1 MIAPRARFMTPQHP
15 NKISSIAIATSPTC
29 DRSQTMW
36 FCLICAIVLTFVVI
50 STGRAQSPLTQG
62 DWPRFL
68 NDDFS
73 GSAKLTESAP
83 NSIASLNWKSEPKFH
98 WSLDVGDGY
107 GIGVVRGENYFQF
120 DATNDSER
128 LRKIDLATGAVKW
141 TRSYPLD
148 YRDMYGYETGPRCS
162 PTIAELDDGSG
173 DAQIFTYG
181 VAGQL
186 TAWSCESG
194 DQLWTNSLNEKYD
207 VVQNF
212 FGVGSSPLIVG
223 DQVIVM
229 VGGSPDEQ
237 QALAPGRLDRV
248 VPEGTLMVSLDR
260 STGDVRW
267 TGGDDLAS
275 YSSPRTITIGGKE
288 YLLMFAR
295 DHLWVLDP
303 TDGQSLGKVYHRADI
318 LESVNA
324 MVPIVDGNRVLI
336 SECYDAG
343 AAVYD
348 INVENDRA
356 LFETVW
362 KDPVGRRRS
371 QALRSHMSTPIL
383 HGGYLY
389 ACSGRNAPDSDFR
402 CIDFATGEVKWTALD
417 RRRSTSTRLGDVLL
431 VLKET
436 GSLHIVRAT
445 PDRFDELAVWELEFT
460 AGDRPALQFPCW
472 SAPVIVGDRMLIR
485 GDRTV
490 LCLALPEHNPS

>member
-1 MIAPRARFMTPQHP
+1 MIPPRLLASFR
-15 NKISSIAIATSPTC
+15 AIAWTLVSF
-29 DRSQTMW
+29 SLGW
-36 FCLICAIVLTFVVI
+36 
-50 STGRAQSPLTQG
+50 AQSPLTQP

-83 NSIASLNWKSEPKFH
+83 QSIASLNWNGQPKCH
-98 WSLDVGDGY
+98 WALEVGDGY
-107 GIGVVRGENYFQF
+107 GIGVVRGNSYFHF
-120 DATNDSER
+120 DETNATER
-128 LRKIDLATGAVKW
+128 IRKIDLTTGAVLW
-141 TRSYPLD
+141 SRSYPLN

-162 PTIAELDDGSG
+162 PTIAESSDGP
-173 DAQIFTYG
+173 DQAQIFTYG

-186 TAWSCESG
+186 TAWSCDSG
-194 DQLWTNSLNEKYD
+194 EQQWTVNLNEKYD

-212 FGVGSSPLIVG
+212 FGAGSSPLIV
-223 DQVIVM
+223 DEQVIVM
-229 VGGSPDEQ
+229 VGGSPEEQ
-237 QALAPGRLDRV
+237 QTLAPGRLDRA

-260 STGDVRW
+260 TTGEVNW

-275 YSSPRTITIGGKE
+275 YSSPRTIQIGGKE

-303 TDGQSLGKVYHRADI
+303 TDGKSLGKVDHRADI

-324 MVPIVDGNRVLI
+324 MVPIVAGNRVLI

-348 INVENDRA
+348 VRVKGNQA
-356 LFETVW
+356 TFETVW

-371 QALRSHMSTPIL
+371 QSLRAHMSTPIL
-383 HGGYLY
+383 HKANLY

-417 RRRSTSTRLGDVLL
+417 RRRSTATRLGDVLL

-436 GSLHIVRAT
+436 GSLHFVRAT
-445 PDRFDELAVWELEFT
+445 PDQFHELAVWELEV
-460 AGDRPALQFPCW
+460 AADDRPALQYPCW
-472 SAPVIVGDRMLIR
+472 SAPVIVGNRMLIR
-485 GDRTV
+485 GDQTV

>member
-1 MIAPRARFMTPQHP
+1 MTPQHP
-15 NKISSIAIATSPTC
+15 KKISSIAIATSPTC

-50 STGRAQSPLTQG
+50 STGRAQSPLTQP

-98 WSLDVGDGY
+98 WALDVGDGY

-162 PTIAELDDGSG
+162 PTIAELDDESG

-194 DQLWTNSLNEKYD
+194 NQLWTNSLNEKYD

-223 DQVIVM
+223 DQVIAM
-229 VGGSPDEQ
+229 VGGSPDDQ

-275 YSSPRTITIGGKE
+275 YSSPRTITIGGTE

-303 TDGQSLGKVYHRADI
+303 TDGESLGKVYHRADI

-356 LFETVW
+356 TFETVW
-362 KDPVGRRRS
+362 KDPEGRRRS

-383 HGGYLY
+383 HDGYLY

-417 RRRSTSTRLGDVLL
+417 RRRSTATRLGDVLL

-436 GSLHIVRAT
+436 GSLHIVRVT
-445 PDRFDELAVWELEFT
+445 PDRFDELAVWELDFA

-472 SAPVIVGDRMLIR
+472 SAPVIVGNRMLIR

>member
-1 MIAPRARFMTPQHP
+1 MIAPRARFMTHHP

-50 STGRAQSPLTQG
+50 STGRAQSPLTQP

-83 NSIASLNWKSEPKFH
+83 NSIASLNWKNEPKFH
-98 WSLDVGDGY
+98 WALDVGDGY

-120 DATNDSER
+120 DATNESER

-237 QALAPGRLDRV
+237 QALSPGRLDRV

-356 LFETVW
+356 TFETVW

-383 HGGYLY
+383 HDGYLY

-417 RRRSTSTRLGDVLL
+417 RRRSTATRLGDVLL

-445 PDRFDELAVWELEFT
+445 PDRFDELAVWELEFA

>member
-1 MIAPRARFMTPQHP
+1 MMPRHP
-15 NKISSIAIATSPTC
+15 HQISSIAIPFSPHC
-29 DRSQTMW
+29 DRSQTTW
-36 FCLICAIVLTFVVI
+36 FCLVGAIVMSFVVI
-50 STGRAQSPLTQG
+50 STGRAQSPLTQP

-73 GSAKLTESAP
+73 GSAKLAESAP
-83 NSIASLNWKSEPKFH
+83 DSIASLDWKSEPKFH
-98 WSLDVGDGY
+98 WALDVGDGY
-107 GIGVVRGENYFQF
+107 GIGVVRGESYFHF
-120 DATNDSER
+120 GATNDSER
-128 LRKIDLATGAVKW
+128 LRKIDLITGAVKW

-162 PTIAELDDGSG
+162 PTIAELNDDSG

-181 VAGQL
+181 AAGQL
-186 TAWSCESG
+186 TAWSCDSG
-194 DQLWTNSLNEKYD
+194 DQLWTASLNKQFD

-212 FGVGSSPLIVG
+212 FGVGSAPLIVG
-223 DQVIVM
+223 QQVIVM
-229 VGGSPDEQ
+229 VGGSPEEQ
-237 QALAPGRLDRV
+237 QSLAPGRLDRV

-260 STGDVRW
+260 STGEIIW

-275 YSSPRTITIGGKE
+275 YSSPRTIQIGGKE
-288 YLLMFAR
+288 HLLMFAR

-303 TDGQSLGKVYHRADI
+303 TDGKSLGKVYHRADI

-336 SECYDAG
+336 SDCYDAG
-343 AAVYD
+343 SAVYD
-348 INVENDRA
+348 ISVNDNQA
-356 LFETVW
+356 TFATVW

-383 HGGYLY
+383 HDGYLY

-402 CIDFATGEVKWTALD
+402 CIDFATGEVNWTALD
-417 RRRSTSTRLGDVLL
+417 RRRSTATRLGDVLL

-445 PDRFDELAVWELEFT
+445 PDRFDELAVWNLEENT
-460 AGDRPALQFPCW
+460 PNRPALQFPCW
-472 SAPVIVGDRMLIR
+472 SAPVVVGDRMLIR
-485 GDRTV
+485 GDQTV

>member
-1 MIAPRARFMTPQHP
+1 MIAPRARFLIPP
-15 NKISSIAIATSPTC
+15 RLLASFRAIA
-29 DRSQTMW
+29 
-36 FCLICAIVLTFVVI
+36 LVLVSF
-50 STGRAQSPLTQG
+50 SLGWAESPLTQP

-83 NSIASLNWKSEPKFH
+83 KSIASLNWNDPPQCH
-98 WSLDVGDGY
+98 WTLEVGDGY
-107 GIGVVRGENYFQF
+107 GIGVVRDNSYFHF
-120 DATNDSER
+120 DESNDTER
-128 LRKIDLATGAVKW
+128 IRKIDLTTGTVLW
-141 TRSYPLD
+141 SRSYPLN

-162 PTIAELDDGSG
+162 PTIAESG
-173 DAQIFTYG
+173 DGPDQAQIFTYG

-186 TAWSCESG
+186 TAWSCASG
-194 DQLWTNSLNEKYD
+194 DQQWTTNLNEKYD

-229 VGGSPDEQ
+229 VGGSPEEQ
-237 QALAPGRLDRV
+237 QSLAPGRLGRA

-260 STGDVRW
+260 MTGEVRW

-275 YSSPRTITIGGKE
+275 YSSPRTITLDGKGTLDGKD

-295 DHLWVLDP
+295 DHLWLLDP
-303 TDGQSLGKVYHRADI
+303 QDGQSLGKVYHRADI

-324 MVPIVDGNRVLI
+324 MVPIVAGNRVLI

-348 INVENDRA
+348 ISVNGKQA
-356 LFETVW
+356 TFETVW

-371 QALRSHMSTPIL
+371 QSLRSHMSTPIL
-383 HGGYLY
+383 HEDNLY

-402 CIDFATGEVKWTALD
+402 CLDFATGEVKWTALD
-417 RRRSTSTRLGDVLL
+417 RRRSTATRLGDVLL
-431 VLKET
+431 VVKET
-436 GSLHIVRAT
+436 GSLHVVRAT
-445 PDRFDELAVWELEFT
+445 PDQFDELAVWELET
-460 AGDRPALQFPCW
+460 AAGDRPALRYPCW
-472 SAPVIVGDRMLIR
+472 SAPVIVGNRMLIR
-485 GDRTV
+485 GDQMV
-490 LCLALPEHNPS
+490 LCLSLPEHNPS